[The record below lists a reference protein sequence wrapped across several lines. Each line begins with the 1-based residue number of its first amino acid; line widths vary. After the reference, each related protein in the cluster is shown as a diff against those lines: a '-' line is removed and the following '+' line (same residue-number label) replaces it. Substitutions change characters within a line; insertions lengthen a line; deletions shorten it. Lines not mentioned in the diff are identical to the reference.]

1 MNNLQGFQD
10 TQIDWIGNIPSDWEL
25 KKIKYVFW
33 ERKENNDPIK
43 SENLI
48 SLTIERGVIP
58 HSEKTG
64 GGNKPKE
71 DLTKYKLVHP
81 GDIVLNSMN
90 VIAGAVGISKY
101 YGVVSPVYYMLIPRD
116 ESFTKEFFHHLF
128 RNETFQKSLY
138 GLGNGIL
145 IKENEETGKLNTIRM
160 RIPMHKLGDQFIP
173 VPSSEEQKLI
183 SQYLDKKT
191 KQIDSMIEKI
201 QKKIELLKEHR
212 TSLIK
217 QCVTKGLDPNVEM
230 KESGVEWIGVIPSH
244 WNYFRNKNILS
255 LSKNIVGDKWSNF
268 TLLSLGRLGVTVR
281 DLDSGKG
288 KFPES
293 FETYQEVKEGQFV
306 FCLFDI
312 DETPRTVGLSKQNG
326 MITGAYT
333 VFDCSDKVSPEFIY
347 YFYLTLDEFK
357 GLAPHYS
364 GLRKTIRPSR
374 FLSLGIYLPKLEEQN
389 RIVEHIDKL
398 TKKIDNLIDL
408 EDRKKNLLNEYRQ
421 SLISS
426 AVTGKVKI
434 SEDMI

>member
-1 MNNLQGFQD
+1 MNRYKEYKETGFE
-10 TQIDWIGNIPSDWEL
+10 WMG
-25 KKIKYVFW
+25 K
-33 ERKENNDPIK
+33 
-43 SENLI
+43 
-48 SLTIERGVIP
+48 
-58 HSEKTG
+58 
-64 GGNKPKE
+64 
-71 DLTKYKLVHP
+71 
-81 GDIVLNSMN
+81 
-90 VIAGAVGISKY
+90 
-101 YGVVSPVYYMLIPRD
+101 IPRD
-116 ESFTKEFFHHLF
+116 WKLF
-128 RNETFQKSLY
+128 RVGKFFNERSEKVDDTEYPPLSVTMSGIVDQLSGVAKTNDGNNRKLVKKDDFVINSRSDRKGSSGIAPRDGSVSLINIVLEPY
-138 GLGNGIL
+138 GLDPHFIQYLFKSYYFKEEYFRNGKGIHWDLWTTRWDQLKNINIAIPL
-145 IKENEETGKLNTIRM
+145 IK
-160 RIPMHKLGDQFIP
+160 D
-173 VPSSEEQKLI
+173 QKLI
-183 SQYLDKKT
+183 SRYLDKKT
-191 KQIDSMIEKI
+191 YYIDQLVKKI
-201 QKKIELLKEHR
+201 QKKIKLLKEQR

-230 KESGVEWIGVIPSH
+230 KESGVEWIGDIPSH

-268 TLLSLGRLGVTVR
+268 TLLSLGKLGVTVR
-281 DLDSGKG
+281 DIDSGKG
-288 KFPES
+288 KFPEN

-347 YFYLTLDEFK
+347 YFYLTLDDFK

-364 GLRKTIRPSR
+364 GLRKTIRPRR

-389 RIVEHIDKL
+389 RIVEYIDKL
-398 TKKIDNLIDL
+398 TKKIDNLINL
-408 EDRKKNLLNEYRQ
+408 EDRKKNLLNEYRH